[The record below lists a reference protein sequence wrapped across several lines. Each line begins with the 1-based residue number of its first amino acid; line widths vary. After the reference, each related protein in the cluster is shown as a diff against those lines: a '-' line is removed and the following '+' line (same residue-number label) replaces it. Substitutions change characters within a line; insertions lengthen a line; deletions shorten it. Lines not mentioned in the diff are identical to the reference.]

1 MLSKKFKKLFKLV
14 AFAPLSM
21 MGICSAVGNE
31 SASAAEADDSSDD
44 TDIDNAN
51 NEVDENTPEK
61 TFTQSE
67 VNRMMKGEKE
77 KGRAAILKELGV
89 KDFKTAKE
97 GLDKYRASVE
107 ESKTDLQKAT
117 DAVAQANTEKAEAES
132 RAVFAETCVTAIQAG
147 VSSEYVKD
155 FVAIALQKASTEEEE
170 ADMESI
176 IAAMKTNPAYSGF
189 FTSAQPASNGTTGTG
204 KAPASRKNTTA
215 PQENYGAKLAK
226 SLKGREKS
234 QNPYFTN

>member
-21 MGICSAVGNE
+21 MGICSSVGDE
-31 SASAAEADDSSDD
+31 DAPVITGADGSSDG
-44 TDIDNAN
+44 TDVDNA
-51 NEVDENTPEK
+51 DEGDVNSPEK

-89 KDFKTAKE
+89 KDFRTAKE

-155 FVAIALQKASTEEEE
+155 FVAIALQKASAEEE
-170 ADMESI
+170 ADMDDI
-176 IAAMKTNPAYSGF
+176 ISSMKTNPAYSGF
-189 FTSAQPASNGTTGTG
+189 FTSTQPASNGATGTG
-204 KAPASRKNTTA
+204 KAPASRKSTPA

>member
-1 MLSKKFKKLFKLV
+1 MLSKKFKRLFKLV

-21 MGICSAVGNE
+21 MGICSAVGDE
-31 SASAAEADDSSDD
+31 DAPVITEADDSSDG
-44 TDIDNAN
+44 TAVDNA
-51 NEVDENTPEK
+51 DEGDVNSPEK

-97 GLDKYRASVE
+97 GLDKYWASVE
-107 ESKTDLQKAT
+107 ENKTDLQKAT

-155 FVAIALQKASTEEEE
+155 FVAIALQKASAEEE
-170 ADMESI
+170 ADMDGI

-189 FTSAQPASNGTTGTG
+189 FTSTQPASNGTTGTG
-204 KAPASRKNTTA
+204 KAPASRKSTPA

>member
-1 MLSKKFKKLFKLV
+1 MLSKKFKKLFKLA

-21 MGICSAVGNE
+21 MGICSSVGDE
-31 SASAAEADDSSDD
+31 DAPVRTEADGSSDG
-44 TDIDNAN
+44 TDVDNA
-51 NEVDENTPEK
+51 DEGDVNSPEK

-155 FVAIALQKASTEEEE
+155 FVAIALQKASAEEE
-170 ADMESI
+170 ADMDDI
-176 IAAMKTNPAYSGF
+176 ISSMKTNPAYSGF
-189 FTSAQPASNGTTGTG
+189 FISTQPASNGATGTG
-204 KAPASRKNTTA
+204 KAPGSRKSTPA

>member
-21 MGICSAVGNE
+21 MGICSAVGDE
-31 SASAAEADDSSDD
+31 DAPVITEADDSSDNAVES
-44 TDIDNAN
+44 NAN
-51 NEVDENTPEK
+51 ESDVNSPEK

-67 VNRMMKGEKE
+67 VNRIMKGEKE

-155 FVAIALQKASTEEEE
+155 FVAIALQKASAEEE
-170 ADMESI
+170 ADMDGI
-176 IAAMKTNPAYSGF
+176 ISSMKTNPAYSGF
-189 FTSAQPASNGTTGTG
+189 FTSTQPASNGATGTG
-204 KAPASRKNTTA
+204 KALASRKRTPAN
-215 PQENYGAKLAK
+215 QENYGEKLAK

>member
-21 MGICSAVGNE
+21 MGICSAVGDE
-31 SASAAEADDSSDD
+31 SAPATAEADDSSDG
-44 TDIDNAN
+44 TAIDNAN
-51 NEVDENTPEK
+51 NEVDGNASEK

-155 FVAIALQKASTEEEE
+155 FVAIALQKASAEEE
-170 ADMESI
+170 ADIDGI

-189 FTSAQPASNGTTGTG
+189 FTSAQPASNGATGTG

-226 SLKGREKS
+226 SLKGCEKS

>member
-1 MLSKKFKKLFKLV
+1 
-14 AFAPLSM
+14 
-21 MGICSAVGNE
+21 
-31 SASAAEADDSSDD
+31 
-44 TDIDNAN
+44 
-51 NEVDENTPEK
+51 
-61 TFTQSE
+61 
-67 VNRMMKGEKE
+67 MMKGEKE

-155 FVAIALQKASTEEEE
+155 FVAIALQKASAEEE
-170 ADMESI
+170 ADMDNI
-176 IAAMKTNPAYSGF
+176 ISSMKTNPAYSGF
-189 FTSAQPASNGTTGTG
+189 FTSTQPASNGTTGTG
-204 KAPASRKNTTA
+204 KAPASRKKTPA